1 MKGLQE
7 PCNVVLTHTNADF
20 DSLASAVAVAKVW
33 NLEHPEHP
41 THVVM
46 PRGSNP
52 LVSRFLAYH
61 KHLLPLRGYATI
73 QADDL
78 QRVGVVDTQSRN
90 RLGPAEKWLA
100 SASHIVVYDH
110 HVEVNGDINPDE
122 LVLDDVGSLTT
133 VLVEKLQQLDVA
145 LSEAEATLF
154 ALGIRADTGALSYAQ
169 TTPRDGEALV
179 WLMRHGS
186 SQSAIAEFGH
196 ARLSAVQRD
205 ILSEA
210 LHKTARLRHEGLSI
224 GTVQLYTGRGFVTG
238 MAAVAEELIA
248 LMSLDVMLLC
258 VVHQNAKG
266 QPFLSLIGRASSRA
280 STVDLNEVMGRWGGG
295 GHPAASA
302 CSLRLSE
309 VEEVAVQGA
318 EAEARARARAGAGA
332 GAEGGAEAEDAE
344 EAEARARDSALAK
357 RALVE
362 MEEAAYRYLAQGLQ
376 QVLAQ
381 LPAQKTAA
389 ELMTRRVFCVGPE
402 MTMEEAR
409 RLMLKVNKKSTPVVD
424 AEGKFEG
431 TLKYN
436 AVVKALKAGKAAQ
449 MVKAWMRREGVTV
462 APDTPFDD
470 LERVMESEGAGRLPV
485 VSDEGKLLGLVTR
498 TDVLQE
504 RKLYASVGGTGQRR
518 V

>member
-1 MKGLQE
+1 
-7 PCNVVLTHTNADF
+7 
-20 DSLASAVAVAKVW
+20 
-33 NLEHPEHP
+33 
-41 THVVM
+41 
-46 PRGSNP
+46 
-52 LVSRFLAYH
+52 
-61 KHLLPLRGYATI
+61 
-73 QADDL
+73 
-78 QRVGVVDTQSRN
+78 
-90 RLGPAEKWLA
+90 
-100 SASHIVVYDH
+100 
-110 HVEVNGDINPDE
+110 
-122 LVLDDVGSLTT
+122 
-133 VLVEKLQQLDVA
+133 
-145 LSEAEATLF
+145 
-154 ALGIRADTGALSYAQ
+154 
-169 TTPRDGEALV
+169 
-179 WLMRHGS
+179 
-186 SQSAIAEFGH
+186 
-196 ARLSAVQRD
+196 
-205 ILSEA
+205 
-210 LHKTARLRHEGLSI
+210 
-224 GTVQLYTGRGFVTG
+224 
-238 MAAVAEELIA
+238 
-248 LMSLDVMLLC
+248 
-258 VVHQNAKG
+258 
-266 QPFLSLIGRASSRA
+266 
-280 STVDLNEVMGRWGGG
+280 MGRWGGG

-302 CSLRLSE
+302 CSLRLNE

-470 LERVMESEGAGRLPV
+470 LERVMESEVRPLDACTPPLPKAYLQPTYRLPTGLLPPTYCLPTAYLPPAYSPRRV
-485 VSDEGKLLGLVTR
+485 RGGCRWSLTRGSCSASSRAPTCSRSASCTRASGARGRGADEEGRTRGNRPRTVRLATARRATR
-498 TDVLQE
+498 TG
-504 RKLYASVGGTGQRR
+504 RVGANRGTGSYIARR
-518 V
+518 VQGSLVRGALRMGA

>member
-1 MKGLQE
+1 
-7 PCNVVLTHTNADF
+7 
-20 DSLASAVAVAKVW
+20 
-33 NLEHPEHP
+33 
-41 THVVM
+41 
-46 PRGSNP
+46 
-52 LVSRFLAYH
+52 
-61 KHLLPLRGYATI
+61 
-73 QADDL
+73 
-78 QRVGVVDTQSRN
+78 
-90 RLGPAEKWLA
+90 
-100 SASHIVVYDH
+100 
-110 HVEVNGDINPDE
+110 
-122 LVLDDVGSLTT
+122 
-133 VLVEKLQQLDVA
+133 
-145 LSEAEATLF
+145 
-154 ALGIRADTGALSYAQ
+154 
-169 TTPRDGEALV
+169 
-179 WLMRHGS
+179 MRHGS

-205 ILSEA
+205 ILGEA

-280 STVDLNEVMGRWGGG
+280 SAVNLNEVPPRPDHHPSPPRTRTRTRTRARTLAQTRTTGPGHSPRPEPGPGTQTRTLTTAPGPITLTAGPGPTPRQVMGRWGGG

-318 EAEARARARAGAGA
+318 EAEARTRARAGAGA
-332 GAEGGAEAEDAE
+332 GAEGGAEAEEAE

-389 ELMTRRVFCVGPE
+389 ELMTRRVFCVQPE

-409 RLMLKVNKKSTPVVD
+409 RMMLKVNKKSTPVVD
-424 AEGKFEG
+424 AEGK
-431 TLKYN
+431 
-436 AVVKALKAGKAAQ
+436 V
-449 MVKAWMRREGVTV
+449 GVS
-462 APDTPFDD
+462 PNPK
-470 LERVMESEGAGRLPV
+470 P
-485 VSDEGKLLGLVTR
+485 
-498 TDVLQE
+498 
-504 RKLYASVGGTGQRR
+504 
-518 V
+518 

>member
-1 MKGLQE
+1 
-7 PCNVVLTHTNADF
+7 VVLTHTNADF

-33 NLEHPEHP
+33 KIEHPEHP

-90 RLGPAEKWLA
+90 RLGPAEKWLEH
-100 SASHIVVYDH
+100 ASHVAVYDH
-110 HVEVNGDINPDE
+110 HVEVNGDIDPNE
-122 LVLDDVGSLTT
+122 LVLEEVGSLTT
-133 VLVEKLQQLDVA
+133 ALVEKLQQLDVA

-210 LHKTARLRHEGLSI
+210 LHKTARLRHEGTSI
-224 GTVQLYTGRGFVTG
+224 GTVQLFTGRGFITG
-238 MAAVAEELIA
+238 MAAVAEELIT

-295 GHPAASA
+295 GHRAASA

-318 EAEARARARAGAGA
+318 QAEARAEGAT
-332 GAEGGAEAEDAE
+332 EADDP
-344 EAEARARDSALAK
+344 EAQARDSELVK
-357 RALVE
+357 RALLE

-376 QVLAQ
+376 HVIAQ
-381 LPAQKTAA
+381 LPAQKTAT
-389 ELMTRRVFCVGPE
+389 ELMTKTVFCVAPDDS
-402 MTMEEAR
+402 MEEAR
-409 RLMLKVNKKSTPVVD
+409 LKMLRVNKKSTPVVD
-424 AEGKFEG
+424 ADGKFSG

-436 AVVKALKAGKAAQ
+436 AVVKAAKAGKSQ
-449 MVKAWMRREGVTV
+449 QQVKAWMRREGVTV
-462 APDTPFDD
+462 KGDTPLDD

-498 TDVLQE
+498 TDVLRE
-504 RKLYASVGGTGQRR
+504 RKLYASVGGTARR
-518 V
+518 VR